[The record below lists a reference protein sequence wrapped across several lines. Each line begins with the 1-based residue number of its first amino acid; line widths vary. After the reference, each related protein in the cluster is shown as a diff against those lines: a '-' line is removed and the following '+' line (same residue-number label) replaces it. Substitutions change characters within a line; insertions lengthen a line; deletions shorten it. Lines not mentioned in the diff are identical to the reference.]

1 MKPLIRRILKE
12 QTDPSFTDKLFKA
25 IKDVGKIGLKYNP
38 ISWLL
43 RQVVGAKPTKA
54 RLIFP
59 KKGWETIAVKIL
71 EEIGVVT
78 GTYDTLEQA
87 NEVFK
92 QMKNSGIVLEELLIG
107 SHGSPGNLLS
117 TAKGGEK
124 YEEQVYDPQTQ
135 EWVKTGKIKESGKSY
150 YYDVSFLENIKP
162 VVNSSTKVYF
172 TACKGADKLGILKEA
187 ADCLGCEC
195 YACMGDNFYS
205 FRCQSSN
212 WSCKANTGVPTLPG
226 SLSQEEMAVMSGADY
241 KNQEWYETAKDY
253 EDYTTKYYTE
263 TGVCEQ
269 QPNVPFNWVSIG

>member
-25 IKDVGKIGLKYNP
+25 IKDVGKMGLKYNP

-43 RQVVGAKPTKA
+43 RQVIGATPTKA

-78 GTYDTLEQA
+78 GTYTTLEQA

-92 QMKNSGIVLEELLIG
+92 QMKNSGLVLEELLIG

-124 YEEQVYDPQTQ
+124 FEERVYDPEIQ
-135 EWVKTGKIKESGKSY
+135 EWVKTGKIKEGGKSY
-150 YYDVSFLENIKP
+150 YYDISFLENIKP

-172 TACKGADKLGILKEA
+172 TACKGANKLGVLKEA
-187 ADCLGCEC
+187 ADYLGCEC

-212 WSCKANTGVPTLPG
+212 WSCKANTGVPTLNQ
-226 SLSQEEMAVMSGADY
+226 SMSQEEMDIMSGSY
-241 KNQEWYETAKDY
+241 NEKQSWYDSSIKYD
-253 EDYTTKYYTE
+253 DFLVGYYTKQ
-263 TGVCEQ
+263 GVCKP
-269 QPNVPFNWVSIG
+269 QPNVPFNWISIG

>member
-124 YEEQVYDPQTQ
+124 YEEQVYDP
-135 EWVKTGKIKESGKSY
+135 E
-150 YYDVSFLENIKP
+150 
-162 VVNSSTKVYF
+162 
-172 TACKGADKLGILKEA
+172 KLGKDRDWETQ
-187 ADCLGCEC
+187 
-195 YACMGDNFYS
+195 YHYFS
-205 FRCQSSN
+205 F
-212 WSCKANTGVPTLPG
+212 V
-226 SLSQEEMAVMSGADY
+226 
-241 KNQEWYETAKDY
+241 
-253 EDYTTKYYTE
+253 
-263 TGVCEQ
+263 
-269 QPNVPFNWVSIG
+269 